1 LPAAE
6 PVADGSSV
14 AGPAVAAVAV
24 LVADAF
30 SVAGPA
36 AVAKAETRF
45 TLRLRLL

>member
-1 LPAAE
+1 M
-6 PVADGSSV
+6 ADGSSV

-36 AVAKAETRF
+36 AAAKAENVFSLTIAHPLVP
-45 TLRLRLL
+45 TA